1 MRDIHAVAT
10 NPRARALCPNG
21 NNGVALRDSD
31 PYARPLAR
39 PAGLAHGERHFK
51 LVDGVDRQPR
61 DVAVDDEHVSPAPPE
76 HASAERGARRGAKGG
91 ERAA

>member
-1 MRDIHAVAT
+1 M
-10 NPRARALCPNG
+10 NGKPRARALCPNG

-39 PAGLAHGERHFK
+39 PAGLAHGERHFE

-61 DVAVDDEHVSPAPPE
+61 DMAVDDEHVAPAAPE
-76 HASAERGARRGAKGG
+76 HAAAERGAWRGAEGG

>member
-1 MRDIHAVAT
+1 MNDK
-10 NPRARALCPNG
+10 PRARALCPNG

-51 LVDGVDRQPR
+51 LVVGWNACRRATLSDDTDREGN
-61 DVAVDDEHVSPAPPE
+61 A
-76 HASAERGARRGAKGG
+76 
-91 ERAA
+91 